1 MEIIGAIIVGAIVGA
16 IASLIV
22 PGRTPLGCIGVVLVG
37 IAGGLLGGFLFDVI
51 VGPDDDELNW
61 IGSFLVALLG
71 AILILFVIR
80 LFTQRT

>member
-37 IAGGLLGGFLFDVI
+37 IGGGLLGGILFDAI
-51 VGPDDDELNW
+51 IGPDDDELNW

-71 AILILFVIR
+71 AILILVILR
-80 LFTQRT
+80 AVSSRT

>member
-37 IAGGLLGGFLFDVI
+37 IAGGLLGGLLFDAI
-51 VGPDDDELNW
+51 IGPDDEELNW

-80 LFTQRT
+80 MFTQRH

>member
-16 IASLIV
+16 LASLIV

-51 VGPDDDELNW
+51 IGPDEDELNW

-71 AILILFVIR
+71 AILILVVIR
-80 LFTQRT
+80 AVSSRT